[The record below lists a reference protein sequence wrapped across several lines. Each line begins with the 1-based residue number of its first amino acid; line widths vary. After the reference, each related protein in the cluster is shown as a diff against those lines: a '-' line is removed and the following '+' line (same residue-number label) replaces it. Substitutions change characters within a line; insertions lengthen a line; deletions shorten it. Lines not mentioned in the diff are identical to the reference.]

1 MSDENKEMVSMF
13 EKHEDQ
19 INRDILPRI
28 VHLEKAH
35 KETTDKLDGVIK
47 EVTDMQ
53 KGQMQLENTVLKE
66 TKNMQDLQR
75 QGQQKVDKVFDV
87 LIELVRVNK
96 ESDTTVS
103 VAKLD
108 TKTKIIVGILSAI
121 FGAGGLLEFIR
132 LIMKFY

>member
-1 MSDENKEMVSMF
+1 MTDENKEMASMF
-13 EKHEDQ
+13 EKHEEQ
-19 INRDILPRI
+19 INKDILPRI
-28 VHLEKAH
+28 LHLEKAH
-35 KETTDKLDGVIK
+35 KETTDKLDGVINQ
-47 EVTDMQ
+47 VNDMQ

-66 TKNMQDLQR
+66 TKSMQDLQL

-87 LIELVRVNK
+87 LLELVRVNK

-108 TKTKIIVGILSAI
+108 MKTKIVVGVLSTI
-121 FGAGGLLEFIR
+121 FGASGLLELIR